1 LSLRWINAGKMPLA
15 ETDGSPFE
23 PLRAMSVSATPDL
36 AQGPVFIVDGDG
48 ALRGSLKFALGI
60 DGYDVEAYAS
70 AEAFLAAVRAPAAD
84 ACLVVDYHLPGM
96 NGIELI
102 EQLAARGASVPAIL
116 IVTNPS
122 PGLARRTARAGVALV
137 EKPLLGTA
145 LLDQIRDALAH
156 GSRAST

>member
-1 LSLRWINAGKMPLA
+1 
-15 ETDGSPFE
+15 
-23 PLRAMSVSATPDL
+23 MSVSAAPDP

-48 ALRGSLKFALGI
+48 ALRRSLKFALGI
-60 DGYDVEAYAS
+60 DGYHVETYAS
-70 AEAFLAAVRAPAAD
+70 AEAFLATVKAPETD

-102 EQLAARGASVPAIL
+102 EQLASRGAAMPAIL

-122 PGLARRTARAGVALV
+122 PGLARRTARAGAALV

-145 LLDQIRDALAH
+145 LLDQIRDALAQ
-156 GSRAST
+156 GSRTAT